1 MDVLS
6 PRNNRMSLLDAV
18 DRLRVGL
25 DYHLQRHNVLVSN
38 LAQAETP
45 GYKPLDLERGSFDG
59 AMGVA
64 LAATSHGH
72 FGTEATPGGER
83 GLAVASAA
91 APSFNVVEDTTGKA
105 GADGNAVDID
115 REAVKIS
122 TNQMR
127 YDMLAQLASSELAS
141 LDWAATDGKGG

>member
-1 MDVLS
+1 MSLNT
-6 PRNNRMSLLDAV
+6 PPSLLDGV
-18 DRLRVGL
+18 ERLRTGL

-45 GYKPLDLERGSFDG
+45 GYRPVDLTRSSFEG
-59 AMGVA
+59 QMSVAM
-64 LAATSHGH
+64 AATNPAHVAV
-72 FGTEATPGGER
+72 GTTEQGFRITEDKEA
-83 GLAVASAA
+83 
-91 APSFNVVEDTTGKA
+91 KA

-127 YDMLAQLASSELAS
+127 YDMLAQLASSELS
-141 LDWAATDGKGG
+141 GLEWAANDGKSG

>member
-1 MDVLS
+1 
-6 PRNNRMSLLDAV
+6 MSLLDSV
-18 DRLRVGL
+18 ERLRAGL

-45 GYKPLDLERGSFDG
+45 GYRPVDLERGHFDG
-59 AMGVA
+59 ALNVA
-64 LAATSHGH
+64 LAAPAPGHLGTS
-72 FGTEATPGGER
+72 AS
-83 GLAVASAA
+83 SAA
-91 APSFNVVEDTTGKA
+91 ATSEPPFRVVEDSAAKA

-127 YDMLAQLASSELAS
+127 YDMLAQLASSELS
-141 LDWAATDGKGG
+141 GLEWAASDARGG

>member
-1 MDVLS
+1 MPGRWEPL
-6 PRNNRMSLLDAV
+6 MSFLGSIDKLQ
-18 DRLRVGL
+18 VGL

-45 GYKPLDLERGSFDG
+45 GYRPVDLARNDFEG
-59 AMGVA
+59 AMSVA
-64 LAATSHGH
+64 LSATDAQHMG
-72 FGTEATPGGER
+72 GTAGAGAPPKFDVIED
-83 GLAVASAA
+83 ASAS
-91 APSFNVVEDTTGKA
+91 P

-127 YDMLAQLASSELAS
+127 YDMLAQLASSELAN
-141 LDWAATDGKGG
+141 LEWAATDGKGG

>member
-1 MDVLS
+1 
-6 PRNNRMSLLDAV
+6 MSLLDSV
-18 DRLRVGL
+18 ERLHVGL

-45 GYKPLDLERGSFDG
+45 GYRPVDLDRGAFDG

-64 LAATSHGH
+64 LAATNAAHV
-72 FGTEATPGGER
+72 GTQ
-83 GLAVASAA
+83 VASENAA
-91 APSFNVVEDTTGKA
+91 KTTPTFRVIDDPTAKA
-105 GADGNAVDID
+105 SADGNAVDID

-141 LDWAATDGKGG
+141 LEWAVNDGKNG

>member
-1 MDVLS
+1 MALIDSVE
-6 PRNNRMSLLDAV
+6 
-18 DRLRVGL
+18 RLRTGL

-45 GYKPLDLERGSFDG
+45 GYRPVDLARGDFDG
-59 AMGVA
+59 TLNVA
-64 LAATSHGH
+64 LAATDAGH
-72 FGTEATPGGER
+72 VGGA
-83 GLAVASAA
+83 GAA
-91 APSFNVVEDTTGKA
+91 GAPAFQVIEDKTAQA

-127 YDMLAQLASSELAS
+127 YDMLAQLASSELS
-141 LDWAATDGKGG
+141 GLEWAVNDGKGG

>member
-1 MDVLS
+1 MA
-6 PRNNRMSLLDAV
+6 LLDSV
-18 DRLRVGL
+18 EHLRVGL

-45 GYKPLDLERGSFDG
+45 GYKPVDLARGDFEG
-59 AMGVA
+59 AMTVA
-64 LAATSHGH
+64 MTATEPGHVGAPQGAAQGFRVIEDPT
-72 FGTEATPGGER
+72 ATA
-83 GLAVASAA
+83 GL
-91 APSFNVVEDTTGKA
+91 
-105 GADGNAVDID
+105 DGNAVDID

-141 LDWAATDGKGG
+141 LDWAANDGRSG

>member
-1 MDVLS
+1 
-6 PRNNRMSLLDAV
+6 MSLLDSV
-18 DRLRVGL
+18 ERLRVGL

-45 GYKPLDLERGSFDG
+45 GYKPVDLARGDFEG
-59 AMGVA
+59 AMSVA
-64 LAATSHGH
+64 MTATSPGH
-72 FGTEATPGGER
+72 VGAPAGAG
-83 GLAVASAA
+83 
-91 APSFNVVEDTTGKA
+91 PSFRVIEDATAKA
-105 GADGNAVDID
+105 GLDGNAVDID

-141 LDWAATDGKGG
+141 LDWAANDGRTG

>member
-1 MDVLS
+1 MA
-6 PRNNRMSLLDAV
+6 LLDSV
-18 DRLRVGL
+18 ERLRTGL

-45 GYKPLDLERGSFDG
+45 GYRPVDLTRSSFEG
-59 AMGVA
+59 QMNVA
-64 LAATSHGH
+64 LAVTDPAHQIS
-72 FGTEATPGGER
+72 GTTDQGFRVEQDSEA
-83 GLAVASAA
+83 
-91 APSFNVVEDTTGKA
+91 KA

-127 YDMLAQLASSELAS
+127 YDMLAQLASSELS
-141 LDWAATDGKGG
+141 GLEWAANDGKSG

>member
-1 MDVLS
+1 
-6 PRNNRMSLLDAV
+6 MSLLDSV
-18 DRLRVGL
+18 ERLRTGL

-45 GYKPLDLERGSFDG
+45 GYRPVDLSRGSFDG
-59 AMGVA
+59 ALNVA
-64 LAATSHGH
+64 LAATNPGH
-72 FGTEATPGGER
+72 VGTSPTSAAKESFQIIEDTEAKR
-83 GLAVASAA
+83 
-91 APSFNVVEDTTGKA
+91 

-127 YDMLAQLASSELAS
+127 YDMLAQLASSSLAG
-141 LDWAATDGKGG
+141 LEWAANDGKGG

>member
-1 MDVLS
+1 
-6 PRNNRMSLLDAV
+6 MSLLDAV
-18 DRLRVGL
+18 ERLRVGL

-45 GYKPLDLERGSFDG
+45 NYKPLDLARSSFDG
-59 AMGVA
+59 ELNVA
-64 LAATSHGH
+64 LTATNAGH
-72 FGTEATPGGER
+72 VG
-83 GLAVASAA
+83 V
-91 APSFNVVEDTTGKA
+91 TTGAGAGGGPAPEQFRVIEDSTAKA

-127 YDMLAQLASSELAS
+127 YDMLAQLASAELS
-141 LDWAATDGKGG
+141 GLEWAANDGKSG